1 MLSATILGVGVR
13 GSGLHGWSAASEV
26 LCGRSSCDGASSD
39 LPAPENLS
47 ARERRRISPTVR
59 LALAAASE
67 AAGQSALDPAS
78 LPSVFGWP
86 HGDGDIIQRIL
97 EELCTAERYV
107 SPMDFHN
114 SVHNAAVG
122 YWTIGS
128 KAHLPCT
135 SITAGIDS
143 FAAALLKA
151 LAQLR
156 AEERPILL
164 VVVDAPFPEP
174 LNSMCPV
181 GTEAAA
187 AFVLAPAGTEGGM
200 AELDVAW
207 SDSDAS
213 TAAPTL
219 PRLPLYRDLWSTNGA
234 VRAIPLLEC
243 LAREDEAE
251 LRLPFGRSGDLI
263 LKTGRC

>member
-13 GSGLHGWSAASEV
+13 GPGLHGWSAASEV
-26 LCGRSSCDGASSD
+26 LCGRSSCDGASAD

-59 LALAAASE
+59 LALSVAGE
-67 AAGQSALDPAS
+67 AVRQSALDPAG

-86 HGDGDIIQRIL
+86 HGDGDIIQKIL
-97 EELCTAERYV
+97 EELSTAERYV

-114 SVHNAAVG
+114 SVHNVAVG

-128 KAHLPCT
+128 KSHLPCT

-151 LAQLR
+151 LAQLW

-174 LNSMCPV
+174 LNSVCPV
-181 GTEAAA
+181 GIEAAV
-187 AFVLAPAGTEGGM
+187 AFVLAPTGTVGGL
-200 AELDVAW
+200 ARLEVIW
-207 SDSDAS
+207 SDGVSPD
-213 TAAPTL
+213 L
-219 PRLPLYRDLWSTNGA
+219 PSLPQLPLYRDLWETNGA
-234 VRAIPLLEC
+234 VRAFPLLER
-243 LAREDEAE
+243 LAHGEEGT
-251 LRLPFGRSGDLI
+251 LRLPFGRSGDLV
-263 LKTGRC
+263 LRTGRC

>member
-13 GSGLHGWSAASEV
+13 GPGLHGWSAASEV
-26 LCGRSSCDGASSD
+26 LCGRSSCDGASSE
-39 LPAPENLS
+39 LPAPANLS
-47 ARERRRISPTVR
+47 ARERRRISSTVR
-59 LALAAASE
+59 LALAVASE
-67 AAGQSALDPAS
+67 AAAQSALDPAG

-114 SVHNAAVG
+114 SVHNVAVG

-174 LNSMCPV
+174 LNSVCPV
-181 GTEAAA
+181 GTQAAA
-187 AFVLAPAGTEGGM
+187 AFVLAPSGNEGGM

-207 SDSDAS
+207 SDSEAA
-213 TAAPTL
+213 AAPTL

-243 LAREDEAE
+243 LARGDEAA

-263 LKTGRC
+263 LKIGPC